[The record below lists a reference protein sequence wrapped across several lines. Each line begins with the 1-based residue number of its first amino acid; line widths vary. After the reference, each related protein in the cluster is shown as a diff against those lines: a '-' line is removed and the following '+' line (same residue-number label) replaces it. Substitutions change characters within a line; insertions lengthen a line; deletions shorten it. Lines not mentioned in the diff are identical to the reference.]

1 MQARILNL
9 HGNDPLA
16 AYPDMMSTTNLM
28 QLLNV
33 SYGTAAKHMRAM
45 PWQPVGMGTKNMA
58 RRIHKQHVR
67 DRFNLPDPRIRRP
80 TFGQK

>member
-1 MQARILNL
+1 MQARYTPS
-9 HGNDPLA
+9 GDDPLA
-16 AYPDMMSTTNLM
+16 RYPDMMDTNDLAEF
-28 QLLNV
+28 LNV
-33 SYGTAAKHMRAM
+33 AYATATKHMQAM
-45 PWQPVGMGTKNMA
+45 PWQNVGTGSKNMA